1 MTVILSVSQLKIF
14 LCNSTEFIEMKKL
27 YIVRH
32 SKSPWKP
39 GMDDFNR
46 VLKKQGQ
53 LNTSFMA
60 GKLLSRG
67 AKIEHIISSSAV
79 RTTETTQLLNEILNV
94 PEQNITFSKE
104 LYLSPPE
111 TLLNHIHSVP
121 DSVNEL
127 MVVAHN
133 PGVSQLINFVA
144 NEHLQDVPT
153 TGMACVTFD
162 ITSWKEIKN
171 NGNLG
176 FFIYPK
182 MFK

>member
-1 MTVILSVSQLKIF
+1 
-14 LCNSTEFIEMKKL
+14 MKKL

-39 GMDDFNR
+39 GIDDFSR
-46 VLKKQGQ
+46 VLKKQGK

-67 AKIEHIISSSAV
+67 AKIEHILCSSAI
-79 RTTETTQLLNEILNV
+79 RTTETTQILNETLNV
-94 PEQNITFSKE
+94 AQQNITFSKE
-104 LYLSPPE
+104 LYLASPE
-111 TLLNHIHSVP
+111 TLLSHIHSVP

-127 MVVAHN
+127 MIVAHN

-144 NEHLQDVPT
+144 NEHFEHVPT
-153 TGMACVTFD
+153 TGMACITFD
-162 ITSWKEIKN
+162 VTSWNEIKN

-176 FFIYPK
+176 FLIYPK